1 MGGVGSTDVPG
12 FERNRDA
19 MVLRLRRMTTGTAA
33 DEGIYWCS
41 VNDDEEIY
49 HTIYVGL
56 YNTGGGMLYII

>member
-1 MGGVGSTDVPG
+1 
-12 FERNRDA
+12 
-19 MVLRLRRMTTGTAA
+19 MTTGTAA